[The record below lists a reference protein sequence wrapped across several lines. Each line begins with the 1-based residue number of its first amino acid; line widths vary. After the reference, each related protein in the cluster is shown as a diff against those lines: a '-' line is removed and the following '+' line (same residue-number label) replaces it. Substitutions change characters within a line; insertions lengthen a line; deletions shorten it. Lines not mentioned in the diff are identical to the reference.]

1 MIIIKYSI
9 GVKISEVIYSR
20 IKEECGYNEELIMDD
35 SKQKYKDIKYRVYIY
50 YDKV

>member
-20 IKEECGYNEELIMDD
+20 IKEECGYNEELIMDYGILID
-35 SKQKYKDIKYRVYIY
+35 ESKQKY
-50 YDKV
+50 